1 MVGFLTW
8 FVVGAAGWTLAE
20 QLLHDRAGHR
30 AKGRTDFSRE
40 HLRHHAERE
49 YFTPTAKKV
58 RTAGPVLVAAAVVA
72 ASVAGP
78 GGLAFVVGFGAMY
91 SFYEWLHRRLHTHPP
106 TGPIGRALRLHHFF
120 HHFGDPRMN
129 HGVTSA
135 FWDRVF
141 GQRASPGRVR
151 VPEARAMRWL
161 VDPASGEVWAAY
173 HDDYQLVCRR
183 GAREATER

>member
-1 MVGFLTW
+1 MAGVLTW
-8 FVVGAAGWTLAE
+8 FVLGAVGWTLAE

-58 RTAGPVLVAAAVVA
+58 RTAGPVLGAASAAAA
-72 ASVAGP
+72 AFAGS
-78 GGLAFVVGFGAMY
+78 GGIAFVVGFGTMY
-91 SFYEWLHRRLHTHPP
+91 AFYEWLHRRLHTHPP
-106 TGPIGRALRLHHFF
+106 VGPVGRALRRHHFF
-120 HHFGDPRMN
+120 HHFGDPRRN

-135 FWDRVF
+135 FWDLVF
-141 GQRASPGRVR
+141 RQYAAPGRIR

-161 VDPASGEVWAAY
+161 VDPTTGEVWDAY
-173 HDDYQLVCRR
+173 RDDYQLVCRR
-183 GAREATER
+183 GAPDAVEA